1 MVTFN
6 SAVLLT
12 AMCRPST
19 IQRKDT
25 VAFPM
30 VMLQWNM
37 YCYEKTQN
45 EVHYMGENLHE
56 HIFKIYDY
64 YMKHEI
70 LMEGNVTHTAF

>member
-1 MVTFN
+1 
-6 SAVLLT
+6 
-12 AMCRPST
+12 
-19 IQRKDT
+19 
-25 VAFPM
+25 M

-70 LMEGNVTHTAF
+70 LMEGNVTHTAFWNVTV